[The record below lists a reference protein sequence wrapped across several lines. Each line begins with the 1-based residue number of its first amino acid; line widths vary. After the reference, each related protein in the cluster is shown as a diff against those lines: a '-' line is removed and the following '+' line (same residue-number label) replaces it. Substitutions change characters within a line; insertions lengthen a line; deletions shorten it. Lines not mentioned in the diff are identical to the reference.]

1 MTEIA
6 IALIRHGNY
15 HQRANTP
22 SAHQPW
28 PLNDEGRAQ
37 AQGCAIQLKELALQ
51 LDLAIH
57 SHWFSSPLAR
67 AQETANIINETL
79 GINAKVTLCDR
90 LMERGLGAANNLTI
104 AEIEHCLQDLQLL
117 ESTPADWKS
126 NSYFRLPL
134 PGAESLM
141 EAGERVAAQLREIA
155 LCPDSHKTLVPV
167 IGHGAAFRHA
177 AHQLG
182 VLAFDDIKRYS
193 MHFAQPV
200 ILFHNSHGEWTH
212 CAGEWKVRPRN
223 TEFTD

>member
-1 MTEIA
+1 MRGIA

-15 HQRANTP
+15 YQRPNTP

-28 PLNDEGRAQ
+28 PLNHEGRVQ
-37 AQGCAIQLKELALQ
+37 AQDCAIQLKELALE
-51 LDLAIH
+51 LDLPIH

-79 GINAKVTLCDR
+79 GANAEITLCDH

-104 AEIEHCLQDLQLL
+104 SDIESCLQDLQLL
-117 ESTPADWKS
+117 KNTPADWKS

-141 EAGERVAAQLREIA
+141 EAGERVATQLKEIA
-155 LCPDSHKTLVPV
+155 SSPDAQETLVPV
-167 IGHGAAFRHA
+167 VGHGAAFRHA

-182 VLAFDDIKRYS
+182 VMAFEDIKRYS

-200 ILFHNSHGEWTH
+200 VLFHNSHGEWTH
-212 CAGEWKVRPRN
+212 CAGEWKVRQTN